1 MRVYQL
7 GDIRDKEAF
16 LKRLN
21 VHKKGITI
29 MSNKM
34 ELLFFYIKDLKTP
47 AINILKQDALSVG
60 AEVASPSGVIV
71 CEKERYDCLL
81 FGTRKHIEILSY
93 KELMQPFG
101 LKEVAKE
108 LQSFLKEKRE
118 FPIKIMGIINANSDS
133 FYEKSRFKGEE
144 AISQIERLIKE
155 GANIIDIGGVSSRP
169 NSIGI
174 TQEEELER
182 VKPICDAIREKELYK
197 RVVFSIDSYTPK
209 VIEYALKSGFSII
222 NDIKGARD
230 DEIIRLA
237 VKYKAK
243 LCIMHMQGEP
253 KNMQD
258 NPTYENVILDISDF
272 FADRIKRCKE
282 LGLNLEDIILDVG
295 IGFGKSLEHNL
306 ELIRNL
312 VHFKKF
318 GTQILIGA
326 SRKSLIDK
334 IDPSRV
340 EERLSGTLAV
350 HLKALDNGANIIRC
364 HDVREHKQAIL
375 VWKALKN

>member
-1 MRVYQL
+1 MRIYQL
-7 GDIRDKEAF
+7 GEIENRETF
-16 LKRLN
+16 LKKLK
-21 VHKKGITI
+21 VHKKGIYI

-34 ELLFFYIKDLKTP
+34 ELLFFYIKGLKTP

-60 AEVASPSGVIV
+60 AEVASPAGVIL
-71 CEKERYDCLL
+71 CEKDRYDCLL

-108 LQSFLKEKRE
+108 LQKFLKEKRE
-118 FPIKIMGIINANSDS
+118 FPTQIMGIINANSDS
-133 FYEKSRFKGEE
+133 FYNKSRFRGEE
-144 AISQIERLIKE
+144 AISQIEKLIAD
-155 GANIIDIGGVSSRP
+155 GADIIDIGGVSSRP

-174 TQEEELER
+174 SVEEELER
-182 VKPICDAIREKELYK
+182 VKPICDTIREKKLYEK
-197 RVVFSIDSYTPK
+197 VIFSIDSYTPK
-209 VIEYALKSGFSII
+209 VIEYALNSGFSII

-230 DEIIRLA
+230 DEVIKLA
-237 VKYKAK
+237 VKYGAK

-272 FADRIKRCKE
+272 FQERIERCRE
-282 LGLNLEDIILDVG
+282 LGLSLENTILDIG

-306 ELIRNL
+306 ELIKNL
-312 VHFKKF
+312 IHFKKF

-334 IDPSRV
+334 ISPSKV
-340 EERLSGTLAV
+340 EDRLSGTLAI
-350 HLKALDNGANIIRC
+350 HLKALDNGADIIRC
-364 HDVREHKQAIL
+364 HDVKEHKQAISI
-375 VWKALKN
+375 WKALKN